1 MSWMSDPTILNL
13 LMTLVLT
20 LLGGASAAKVRK
32 EGGLTA
38 WVDNVVRNT
47 SSMQEIRS
55 KVTEIQRNQ
64 ELIIKLLTQPN
75 GFTKTRPIQS
85 ISEPVSTDTKQ

>member
-47 SSMQEIRS
+47 SSVQEIRS
-55 KVTEIQRNQ
+55 KVIEIQSNQ

-75 GFTKTRPIQS
+75 GFHKTRVVQS

>member
-1 MSWMSDPTILNL
+1 MNWISDPTILNL
-13 LMTLVLT
+13 LVTLVLT

-38 WVDNVVRNT
+38 WVDNLVGNT
-47 SSMQEIRS
+47 SSVKEIRS
-55 KVTEIQRNQ
+55 KVIEIQSNQ

-75 GFTKTRPIQS
+75 GFPKTRNVQS
-85 ISEPVSTDTKQ
+85 ISESVSSDTEQ

>member
-38 WVDNVVRNT
+38 WVDNVVKNT
-47 SSMQEIRS
+47 TSVQEIRS
-55 KVTEIQRNQ
+55 KVTDIQRNQ

-75 GFTKTRPIQS
+75 GFTKTRPVQS
-85 ISEPVSTDTKQ
+85 IPQPVSTDTEQ